1 MNLAQF
7 KQAVASVAL
16 AVLVGHVTDATTG
29 QPLTN
34 VTIAIGSHK
43 TTTDEYGN
51 YRLAGLTPGPYTLTA
66 SSKDVPSQHRGVNV
80 KQQSTQTLN
89 LVLCSTTLDYSCAG
103 AGAGPGPG

>member
-1 MNLAQF
+1 MQF
-7 KQAVASVAL
+7 KHAVAYVAL

-43 TTTDEYGN
+43 TTTDAHGS
-51 YRLAGLTPGPYTLTA
+51 YRLGGLTPGAYTLTV
-66 SSKDVPSQHRGVNV
+66 SSKDVPLQHLGVNL